1 MKYIKQ
7 HLTIN
12 KFPDELKEAAFT
24 KSKRTWTDVLR
35 IKGPGSSAFLIEILA
50 KNVYEV
56 RFLMNFILREHSCK
70 YDTTIISKFDKYGA
84 ILTKP
89 VKNYEQRLKELT
101 PDLRSVNAVKVV
113 EKKNTKQFIFL
124 CLADVMLTT
133 SKKLE
138 ALGYGIE
145 SVEIEYFPKERVV
158 LNKHDRQLCDKF
170 IEVLS
175 CVPHVLSIY
184 DNIHRG

>member
-12 KFPDELKEAAFT
+12 KLPRDLIEAAFT
-24 KSKRTWTDVLR
+24 KSKQTWTDVLK
-35 IKGPGSSAFLIEILA
+35 IKGPGCSAFLIEILA
-50 KNVYEV
+50 KDVYEV
-56 RFLMNFILREHSCK
+56 RFLMNFILQEHSCK
-70 YDTTIISKFDKYGA
+70 YDQTGISKFDKYGA

-89 VKNYEQRLKELT
+89 VKCYEERLRELT
-101 PDLRSVNAVKVV
+101 PDLRSVNASRVI

-124 CLADVMLTT
+124 CQADVMLTT
-133 SKKLE
+133 AKKLE
-138 ALGYGIE
+138 ALGYDIQ
-145 SVEIEYFPKERVV
+145 SVEVDYFPKERVI
-158 LNKHDRQLCDKF
+158 LNKHDHQLCNKF

-175 CVPHVLSIY
+175 NFPHVLCIY